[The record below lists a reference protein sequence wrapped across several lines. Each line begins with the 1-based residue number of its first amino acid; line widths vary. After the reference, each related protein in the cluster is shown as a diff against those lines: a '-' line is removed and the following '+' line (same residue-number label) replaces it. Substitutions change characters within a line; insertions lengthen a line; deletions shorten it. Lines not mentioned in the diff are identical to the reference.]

1 MIKFLFQR
9 ELPNGVRVRARKL
22 GWRPKMVGEDFAE
35 YKGLNINDNFPY
47 QARGRGGVG
56 WM

>member
-35 YKGLNINDNFPY
+35 YKGLNINDNFPH
-47 QARGRGGVG
+47 QARGREGVG